1 MNCEISLAAFIIAKG
16 VCACQGK
23 VCFSHP
29 AGDGRGR
36 GARDLAEQAVKGGI
50 IAESACLAYVCGA
63 LARKQQRLCIQ
74 DLFGVDV
81 GFHSDDHSWAVICI
95 AGRPEYVKFLP
106 LKHKDTMEIVRFLK
120 QFQYSNKVIDSPFGF
135 KEMVENYILKGE
147 T

>member
-1 MNCEISLAAFIIAKG
+1 MGLKSKLKNKLRNWLLNDEFKKIENLELQISSLVNMQQDAIEKYTEAKSSLSTATIELHQCRRLMNKICD
-16 VCACQGK
+16 V
-23 VCFSHP
+23 
-29 AGDGRGR
+29 
-36 GARDLAEQAVKGGI
+36 GI
-50 IAESACLAYVCGA
+50 
-63 LARKQQRLCIQ
+63 
-74 DLFGVDV
+74 DV